1 VTRILAINASPRK
14 YGSSYKLLRVAVE
27 AARYAGAEVS
37 VVHLY
42 DYIVKPCIGCV
53 SDEQLSC
60 RFPCVVDDDDGNE
73 LLKAV
78 VKSDAVIVSTPV
90 YWYGPSG
97 QLKNLIDRMT
107 SLENMIFVSGRSL
120 LEGKVGGFIASG
132 ADSGNIAAISYLMV
146 VANSMGMLIPP
157 WGLAYYLGQG
167 DPLES
172 LEAVLDAA
180 NVGYLVARA
189 AQGLHPKELRYD
201 PQLIGK
207 LGGEELIKRV
217 SAEVK
222 ELAAKEV
229 KLRSRLIKIT
239 RSDSK

>member
-1 VTRILAINASPRK
+1 VARVLAINASPRK

-27 AARYAGAEVS
+27 AAKYAGAEVS
-37 VVHLY
+37 LVHLY
-42 DYIVKPCIGCV
+42 DYVVKPCIGCV

-60 RFPCVVDDDDGNE
+60 RFPCVIDDDDGNS
-73 LLKAV
+73 LMKAMV
-78 VKSDAVIVSTPV
+78 ESDALIISTPV

-132 ADSGNIAAISYLMV
+132 VDSGNIVAISYLMV

-167 DPLES
+167 DPLDS
-172 LEAVLDAA
+172 PEAVLDAA
-180 NVGYLVARA
+180 NVGYLVAKA
-189 AQGLHPKELRYD
+189 AQGIHPKELRYD
-201 PQLIGK
+201 PHLVEK
-207 LGGEELIKRV
+207 LGGKKLIEEIA
-217 SAEVK
+217 AEVR
-222 ELAAKEV
+222 EIATRET
-229 KLRSRLIKIT
+229 KLRSHLVKLPRPSN
-239 RSDSK
+239 R